1 MSFPLTGYPRFP
13 PPHLC
18 TSVNLVYSHQSR
30 VNNIS
35 GITTIKKRTN
45 FYTRFFAKVA
55 TGLVHYDR
63 TEKRRVGMLESNTKK
78 DNRQLVGCTIL
89 TRY

>member
-63 TEKRRVGMLESNTKK
+63 TERKEELACWSPTQRKTTGSSLDVL
-78 DNRQLVGCTIL
+78 
-89 TRY
+89 Y